1 MNGLIGKKIG
11 MTRVFTEGGEDIPV
25 TVIEAGPCIV
35 TQIKTEKND
44 GYNAVQLGFDP
55 KKDKNA
61 TMPEK
66 GHTAKAGTK
75 PMFMLREFENEDE
88 EVELGAEINVVD
100 VLEPGDIVDVI
111 GKSKGKGFTGV
122 VRKFGFKGGPKT
134 RGQSDR
140 WRAPGSIGASS
151 DPSRVYPGMKMAGQ
165 KGDSRVTQKSLLVVS
180 TDKEKNIL
188 LVKGAVPG
196 PKEGYLV
203 IRKAS

>member
-11 MTRVFTEGGEDIPV
+11 MTRVFTEAGEDIPV

-35 TQIKTEKND
+35 TQIKTAEND
-44 GYNAVQLGFDP
+44 GYSAVQLGFDP
-55 KKDKNA
+55 KKEKNA
-61 TMPEK
+61 NMPEK
-66 GHTAKAGTK
+66 GHAAKAETQ
-75 PMFMLREFENEDE
+75 PMFMLREFKSDDDE
-88 EVELGAEINVVD
+88 LELGSEVNVVD

-111 GKSKGKGFTGV
+111 GRSKGKGFSGV
-122 VRKFGFKGGPKT
+122 VRRHGFKGGPKT

-151 DPSRVYPGMKMAGQ
+151 DPSRVYPGMRMAGQ
-165 KGDSRVTQKSLLVVS
+165 QGNSRVTQKSLLVVS
-180 TDKEKNIL
+180 TDKEKNLL